1 VPETIGGD
9 GDAIDAPVLLEEPT
23 FPGVWVASRPIGVL
37 WIGTPGGREAKL
49 VCVPEGDPAYAEVH
63 DVDDLPPH
71 VTEEIG
77 QFFEVYKGLD
87 ERRAAPRGARG
98 PGVGATGRRGGA

>member
-1 VPETIGGD
+1 M
-9 GDAIDAPVLLEEPT
+9 
-23 FPGVWVASRPIGVL
+23 S

-49 VCVPEGDPAYAEVH
+49 ACVPEGDPAYAEVH

-87 ERRAAPRGARG
+87 EGSSSTDEGREGRVSAVVARASGSEKVGDVTSAVG
-98 PGVGATGRRGGA
+98 GVASTVQGGCSRCDDR

>member
-1 VPETIGGD
+1 
-9 GDAIDAPVLLEEPT
+9 
-23 FPGVWVASRPIGVL
+23 
-37 WIGTPGGREAKL
+37 
-49 VCVPEGDPAYAEVH
+49 VH

-87 ERRAAPRGARG
+87 EGVEQHRRGARG

>member
-1 VPETIGGD
+1 
-9 GDAIDAPVLLEEPT
+9 VLLDEPT
-23 FPGVWVASRPIGVL
+23 YPGIWVASRPIGAS

-87 ERRAAPRGARG
+87 KGSSSTDEGREGRVSALRVVEEARERSRSEQQ
-98 PGVGATGRRGGA
+98 